1 MTYLETYLCFA
12 NFFNKFNFELY
23 KTDENTAMWID
34 MVAAAKSR
42 ESIKAMV
49 TGPR

>member
-23 KTDENTAMWID
+23 ETNEETAMWVD

-42 ESIKAMV
+42 KHIKAMI